1 LLALEQSTTNRNSR
15 TRQQTTNRRRQEE
28 VICATEEKTYCRRA
42 GLPQRAQQSGD
53 SEAPFS
59 IPAACATH
67 NDWIGRIGRGQNPE
81 RGERESRRQAPKPPT
96 HLRRRKLGFWRR
108 VRRTR
113 RGGKGRRTSQPG
125 GGRTE
130 RGRRV
135 FF

>member
-1 LLALEQSTTNRNSR
+1 M
-15 TRQQTTNRRRQEE
+15 
-28 VICATEEKTYCRRA
+28 
-42 GLPQRAQQSGD
+42 PQRAQQSGD

-113 RGGKGRRTSQPG
+113 RGEGRG
-125 GGRTE
+125 GGRVSLVGD
-130 RGRRV
+130 GRSGEGGFSFSGV
-135 FF
+135 A